1 MAEMYDADEGIRD
14 RSMSEG
20 IREEVESCGK
30 ESELEMIRFR
40 GSIVSSEV
48 FDSEVDVSLSLRD

>member
-1 MAEMYDADEGIRD
+1 MAEMYDDDEGIRD